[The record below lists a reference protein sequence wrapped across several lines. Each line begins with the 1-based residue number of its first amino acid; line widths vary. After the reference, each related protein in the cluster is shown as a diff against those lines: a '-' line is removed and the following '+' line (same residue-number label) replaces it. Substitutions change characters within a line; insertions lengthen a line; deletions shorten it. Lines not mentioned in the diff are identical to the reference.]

1 MLCVKLNVVWRHIVN
16 EEVQLCARLCL
27 PPQST
32 IIFRACLSTKILE
45 LMYQPNKLLQLFDFF
60 PSVTGCF
67 RPQQGFK
74 SKLNAVRMIF
84 RILALSKLKHCDL
97 ISCQHWNVLLSWT
110 KGIDHHHRPLTG
122 KCPFQEIKISKEI
135 KYWNEIS
142 QIPNHIIHW

>member
-32 IIFRACLSTKILE
+32 IFCACLSTKILE
-45 LMYQPNKLLQLFDFF
+45 LMYQPNKLLQLLDFF

-110 KGIDHHHRPLTG
+110 KGIHHHHRPLTG
-122 KCPFQEIKISKEI
+122 KCPFQEININKEI
-135 KYWNEIS
+135 KYWNKIS
-142 QIPNHIIHW
+142 QIPIHW